1 MHCILLKRS
10 QARQRE
16 NCAARLLRRGK
27 WCYDCCQYV
36 LRTICF
42 VPDGTEPPIAAGTGR
57 IANMPEFTRRNWLS
71 MAAMTGLA
79 MTNQTDVGA
88 RTPDSRLDSSSR
100 GAGPD
105 THYSCNVLKFGADRS
120 GRRDATAAIQK
131 ALDATHRGG
140 GGMVHIPA
148 GRYIIAGSLH
158 IPPCTT
164 LEGVFRGPT
173 SHIGLGK
180 ASHNTAKAAGS
191 VLLATGGR
199 GNQEAVPLISLSEN
213 SAVLGLCIFHP
224 HQAPDATPVAYPWA
238 ISMKGNNCTVENVE
252 LLNSWCGIQAVQAHR
267 HLIRNV
273 TGQPLKTGIFVD
285 EVYDIGRIENVH
297 FNPWWSASSPV
308 LEFIYRHGESFVFGR
323 SDWQYVLNTFS
334 FGYHTG
340 YRFIEGKTGS
350 CNGNFLG
357 IGADASWHACVVEQ
371 SQGPGILI
379 TNGEFVSFNY
389 MKLPGPI
396 EPVQVVVKPGNQGP
410 VRLVNCSFW
419 GPCSQIAQMES
430 HSTIGFGDCTFCQ
443 WDPRFA
449 AIKATAGNVCVTG
462 CEFRQSSPQIELGT
476 HVRQAV
482 ITGNMAAAS
491 WQIRNGIKK
500 RAKIGLNSAL

>member
-1 MHCILLKRS
+1 
-10 QARQRE
+10 
-16 NCAARLLRRGK
+16 
-27 WCYDCCQYV
+27 
-36 LRTICF
+36 
-42 VPDGTEPPIAAGTGR
+42 
-57 IANMPEFTRRNWLS
+57 MPMVTRRNLLS
-71 MAAMTGLA
+71 TAALTGIAMTG
-79 MTNQTDVGA
+79 Q
-88 RTPDSRLDSSSR
+88 
-100 GAGPD
+100 AGPPAD
-105 THYSCNVLKFGADRS
+105 ARPTYDRS
-120 GRRDATAAIQK
+120 QSRQQVPHNVREYGTRGNGVTDDTAAFQK
-131 ALDATHRGG
+131 ALDAAHRSGG
-140 GGMVHIPA
+140 GIVHVPA
-148 GRYIIAGSLH
+148 GRYLIGGSLH
-158 IPPCTT
+158 VPPCTT

-173 SHIGLGK
+173 SHSSLGK
-180 ASHNTAKAAGS
+180 QPHDSAKVVGS

-199 GNQEAVPLISLSEN
+199 GNQEAMPLISMSEN

-224 HQAPDATPVAYPWA
+224 HQAPDSTPVAYPWA

-443 WDPRFA
+443 WDPMFA